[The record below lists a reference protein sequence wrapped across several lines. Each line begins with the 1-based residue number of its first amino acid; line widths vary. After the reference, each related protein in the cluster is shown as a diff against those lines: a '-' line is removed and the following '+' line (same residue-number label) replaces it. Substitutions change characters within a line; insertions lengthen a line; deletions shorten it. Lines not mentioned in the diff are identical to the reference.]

1 MIVSLIME
9 HLSSWWGRRGYDR
22 IINYGASLF
31 LVGPS
36 WLWSYREL
44 WSISL
49 LGGAV
54 VVMIVSWIMEHL
66 SSWWGRRGYDR
77 IVNYGASLFLV
88 GPSWLWLYRELWSIS
103 LLGGA
108 VVVMIVSWIME
119 HLSSWWGVVV
129 MIVSLIMEHLSSW
142 WGRRGYD
149 RIVNY
154 GASLL
159 LVGPSWL
166 WSYRELWSI
175 SLLGGAVVVMIV
187 SWIMEHLSSWWGRR
201 GYDRIVN
208 YGASLFL
215 VGRRGYDCIINYGA
229 SLFLVGRRG
238 YDRIVNYGASLF
250 LVGPSWLWS
259 YRELWSIS
267 RLGGAS
273 WLWLYH

>member
-1 MIVSLIME
+1 
-9 HLSSWWGRRGYDR
+9 
-22 IINYGASLF
+22 
-31 LVGPS
+31 
-36 WLWSYREL
+36 
-44 WSISL
+44 
-49 LGGAV
+49 
-54 VVMIVSWIMEHL
+54 
-66 SSWWGRRGYDR
+66 
-77 IVNYGASLFLV
+77 
-88 GPSWLWLYRELWSIS
+88 
-103 LLGGA
+103 
-108 VVVMIVSWIME
+108 
-119 HLSSWWGVVV
+119 

-154 GASLL
+154 GASLF

-267 RLGGAS
+267 LLGGAVVVMIVSWIMEHLSSWWGRRGYDCIINYGASLFLVGPS